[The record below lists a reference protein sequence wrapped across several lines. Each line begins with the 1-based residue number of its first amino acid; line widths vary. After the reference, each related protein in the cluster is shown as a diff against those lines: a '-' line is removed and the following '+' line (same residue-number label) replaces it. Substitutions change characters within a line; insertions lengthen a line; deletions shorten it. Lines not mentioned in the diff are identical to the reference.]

1 MLCFGNTSLQDGLES
16 KMAQDWNSQQ
26 TERETAPQPTAM
38 QNLRPLSLG
47 EILDATFAIYRS
59 RFWLFSGIAAA
70 YAVTALV
77 LQLLNLLARH
87 FVIVRHG
94 FQSGTAAS
102 LIGGAITGLLL
113 LLPYAITQA
122 GTVYALS
129 EVYLG
134 KGTSA
139 MEATRA
145 VIGKW
150 HRYIGIAIWVSFS
163 ALWLPG
169 LLWVPAFVLVFV
181 LKNSSLL
188 WLAGLLLF
196 LGTCALPY
204 SVWSIL
210 RNILGVQAA
219 VIEGAT
225 VRTAMR
231 RSKILTVGA
240 KGRIFVVLLIVFALS
255 MTAGVLTLPL
265 MFVVLKAPLQEH
277 NVATSIQL
285 IVNALAQMVVTPV
298 GLIGLSL
305 VYFDQRVRQEGFDL
319 LLMLGPE
326 QPVVPASPVVAA
338 GLGFT
343 EATIVADAAEDET
356 HRDDGSI

>member
-1 MLCFGNTSLQDGLES
+1 
-16 KMAQDWNSQQ
+16 MAQEWYSQQ
-26 TERETAPQPTAM
+26 TERESAPPPTAM

-87 FVIVRHG
+87 MVIARHG
-94 FQSGTAAS
+94 FQSGTASS
-102 LIGGAITGLLL
+102 LIGGLIAGFLLV
-113 LLPYAITQA
+113 LPYSITQA

-139 MEATRA
+139 IEAARST
-145 VIGKW
+145 IGKW
-150 HRYIGIAIWVSFS
+150 YRYIGIAMWVGFS
-163 ALWLPG
+163 AFWLPM
-169 LLWVPAFVLVFV
+169 LLWVPALVLVFA
-181 LKNSSLL
+181 LRSSGLQ
-188 WLAGLLLF
+188 WLAGLLAF
-196 LGTCALPY
+196 LGLCTLPY
-204 SVWSIL
+204 SVWAVL
-210 RNILGVQAA
+210 RNLLGVQAA
-219 VIEGAT
+219 VIESAT
-225 VRTAMR
+225 IRTAMR

-240 KGRIFVVLLIVFALS
+240 KWRMFVVLLIVFVLS
-255 MTAGVLTLPL
+255 MTAGVLQLPL
-265 MFVVLKAPLQEH
+265 VFVVMKAPLQEH

-285 IVNALAQMVVTPV
+285 IVNALAQMAVTPI

-326 QPVVPASPVVAA
+326 QPVAAPVVTAA
-338 GLGFT
+338 PSAFAEPT
-343 EATIVADAAEDET
+343 IAETAPVATASVDET
-356 HRDDGSI
+356 YRDDGSI